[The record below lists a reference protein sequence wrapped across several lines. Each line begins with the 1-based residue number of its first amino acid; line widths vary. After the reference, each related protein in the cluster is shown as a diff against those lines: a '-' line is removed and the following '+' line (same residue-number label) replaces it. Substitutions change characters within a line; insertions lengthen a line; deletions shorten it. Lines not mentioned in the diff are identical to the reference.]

1 MTNGKNQGSQ
11 QKRDIVGPAQEQ
23 VVTPLGQKKNQ
34 TERFDA
40 HLGQALRD
48 YYQAVVE
55 EPVPEHLLDLLD
67 SLTISQKDRSEAD
80 DSEKTS

>member
-1 MTNGKNQGSQ
+1 MIAKNQGSQ
-11 QKRDIVGPAQEQ
+11 QKGDIVGPAQEQ
-23 VVTPLGQKKNQ
+23 VVTPLGQKNQ
-34 TERFDA
+34 IKRFDA

-55 EPVPEHLLDLLD
+55 EPVPEHLLDFLD
-67 SLTISQKDRSEAD
+67 RLTIRQKDRSETD

>member
-1 MTNGKNQGSQ
+1 MTNGKSQGSQ
-11 QKRDIVGPAQEQ
+11 QKGYIVEQ
-23 VVTPLGQKKNQ
+23 SQNQDVTRIGQRNQ

-67 SLTISQKDRSEAD
+67 SLTISQKDRSETND
-80 DSEKTS
+80 REKSS

>member
-1 MTNGKNQGSQ
+1 MTIAKNQGSQ
-11 QKRDIVGPAQEQ
+11 QKGDIVGPAQEQ
-23 VVTPLGQKKNQ
+23 VVMPLGQKNKIK
-34 TERFDA
+34 RFDA

-55 EPVPEHLLDLLD
+55 EPVPEHLLDFLD
-67 SLTISQKDRSEAD
+67 SLTIRQKDRSETD